1 MPAVEWSVGKD
12 PELIVDIWSTGALVA
27 AVIEALMEDPEQ
39 LQRALNALRASTD
52 GANATSA

>member
-1 MPAVEWSVGKD
+1 MPPVEWSVGKD

-52 GANATSA
+52 GANAA

>member
-12 PELIVDIWSTGALVA
+12 ADLIVDIWSTGALVA

-39 LQRALNALRASTD
+39 LQRALNALRASAN
-52 GANATSA
+52 GANVASA